1 MPKPKKTIDKK
12 IAERNEYLAQFPRQ
26 LEVEINRDL
35 TPLQMLLMAL
45 IKADIRTV
53 PLMHTCIPG
62 RARNTIYTALDQ
74 LRKKGILIV
83 YKNLYWLSETPLE
96 VVAAKSR
103 AYWRSKRNPGGKIP
117 RRYNFTDHEK
127 VKEWLLQMAERQR
140 KWRHPNDTSVNKGM
154 TVQ

>member
-1 MPKPKKTIDKK
+1 MPRSKKPIEQK
-12 IAERNEYLAQFPRQ
+12 IVERNEYLAQFPRQ
-26 LEVEINRDL
+26 LEVEINHDQ
-35 TPLQMLLMAL
+35 TPLQMMLMSL

-53 PLMHTCIPG
+53 PLMHTCISG

-74 LRKKGILIV
+74 LRKKGIVIV
-83 YKNLYWLSETPLE
+83 HKNLYWLSETPLE
-96 VVAAKSR
+96 EVAIRTR

-127 VKEWLLQMAERQR
+127 VKEMLLQMAEKQR

>member
-1 MPKPKKTIDKK
+1 MPRSKKPIEQK
-12 IAERNEYLAQFPRQ
+12 IVERNEYLAQFPRQ

-62 RARNTIYTALDQ
+62 RARNTIYTALDC

-83 YKNLYWLSETPLE
+83 YKNLYWLSET
-96 VVAAKSR
+96 
-103 AYWRSKRNPGGKIP
+103 
-117 RRYNFTDHEK
+117 H
-127 VKEWLLQMAERQR
+127 
-140 KWRHPNDTSVNKGM
+140 
-154 TVQ
+154 